1 MPKITKGFRVGHE
14 DYVEAKRKKAM
25 TEKALSECDVKY
37 ELNESNLEQLEQ

>member
-25 TEKALSECDVKY
+25 TENAPSVCDVDY
-37 ELNESNLEQLEQ
+37 ELNEANLE